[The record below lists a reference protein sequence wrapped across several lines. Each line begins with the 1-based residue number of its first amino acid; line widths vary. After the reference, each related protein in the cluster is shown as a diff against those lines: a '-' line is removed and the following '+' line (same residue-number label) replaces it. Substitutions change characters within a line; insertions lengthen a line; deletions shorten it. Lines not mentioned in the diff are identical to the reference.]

1 MALKTFA
8 QLGIKSNHTHSLGGL
23 LRLIRLGGLVVHIIT
38 GHFLGGRFFLGGAL
52 LLPFRGS
59 GRGGLR
65 DGSRRG
71 GLLRLTGSGFSVC
84 GGTLRRRRGLA
95 LFRGAGHSG
104 WLVNIV
110 LATNDFRPQHRG
122 GNRLTDML

>member
-1 MALKTFA
+1 M
-8 QLGIKSNHTHSLGGL
+8 
-23 LRLIRLGGLVVHIIT
+23 VHIIT
-38 GHFLGGRFFLGGAL
+38 GHFLGGRFFLAGAF
-52 LLPFRGS
+52 LLPFRGGGRS
-59 GRGGLR
+59 RGGLR

-84 GGTLRRRRGLA
+84 GGALRHRRGLA
-95 LFRGAGHSG
+95 LFCGAGHSG